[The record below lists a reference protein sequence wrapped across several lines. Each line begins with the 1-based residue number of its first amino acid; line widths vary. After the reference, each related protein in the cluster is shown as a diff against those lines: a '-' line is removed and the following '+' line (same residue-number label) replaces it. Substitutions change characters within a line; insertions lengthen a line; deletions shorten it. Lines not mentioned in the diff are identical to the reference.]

1 VCRSHRVVSVT
12 TQINVIKRCDTYL
25 MKLTKKLIAIPVVVL
40 VAAAAFALPAS
51 AATPER
57 YVTVNAE
64 GIVQVTPDAVRINAS
79 VSLVAGTSAQ
89 ALSKTSTAAAKV
101 RAALVA
107 KKIATKDIKTTSIS
121 VYPEY
126 NYTQDKGS
134 VQIGYRASQSFEVI
148 VRNAASAGAVV
159 DDVVAAAGDDVQ
171 IQGATPFVLDS
182 AKATASAR
190 AAAVANARAKAKSYA
205 ELLDVK
211 LGKVTYLVENSSPVS
226 YTPLMGVAK
235 AADSGATEI
244 DLGNQDVTVSITVRW
259 SLL

>member
-1 VCRSHRVVSVT
+1 
-12 TQINVIKRCDTYL
+12 
-25 MKLTKKLIAIPVVVL
+25 MKLTKKYIAIPVVAL

-64 GIVQVTPDAVRINAS
+64 GVVQVTPDAVRINAS

-205 ELLDVK
+205 ELLEVK

-226 YTPLMGVAK
+226 YVPLMGVAK

-244 DLGNQDVTVSITVRW
+244 DLGNQDVTVSITIRW

>member
-1 VCRSHRVVSVT
+1 
-12 TQINVIKRCDTYL
+12 

-64 GIVQVTPDAVRINAS
+64 GVVQVTPDAVRINAS

-89 ALSKTSTAAAKV
+89 ALSRTSTAAAKV

-107 KKIATKDIKTTSIS
+107 KKIATKDIKTTSIT

-244 DLGNQDVTVSITVRW
+244 DLGNQDVTVSITIRW